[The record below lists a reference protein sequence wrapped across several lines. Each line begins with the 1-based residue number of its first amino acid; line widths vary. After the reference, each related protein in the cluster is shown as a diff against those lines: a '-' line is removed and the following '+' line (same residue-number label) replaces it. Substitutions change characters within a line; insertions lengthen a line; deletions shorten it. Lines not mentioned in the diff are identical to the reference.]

1 MQFWFIIN
9 FGVVYYKRY
18 QSLLKTILVVWG
30 DHRKRNVY
38 KYKQNRAMIAKSL
51 PYDIFVLILDKISL
65 KAFYV
70 SIFLVIIMS
79 FIDFVF
85 SKIQNKKPFVKGFRR
100 KAGYSLNQSIFFEKY
115 ITIASIINSPKL
127 PANNAKVSSWIRTN
141 I

>member
-51 PYDIFVLILDKISL
+51 PYDISVLILNKISL

-85 SKIQNKKPFVKGFRR
+85 
-100 KAGYSLNQSIFFEKY
+100 
-115 ITIASIINSPKL
+115 
-127 PANNAKVSSWIRTN
+127 
-141 I
+141 

>member
-51 PYDIFVLILDKISL
+51 PYDISVLILNKISL

-85 SKIQNKKPFVKGFRR
+85 SKIQNKKPFVKCFRR

-115 ITIASIINSPKL
+115 ITIASIMNSPKL
-127 PANNAKVSSWIRTN
+127 PANNAKVSSWMRTN